1 MLDGYDWAGR
11 TGRRHRQLI
20 LDFLAVTPFDR
31 AVETAFRAWLAEE
44 ALPREPNSAALE
56 EQVCTWFA
64 RRRITQPGP
73 YRLDRLVASTRAAH
87 DERAFRTVAERL
99 DAETR
104 HRLDALLADDGTGSG
119 FSSLQADPGRVG
131 LESLFAEIGKLEIV
145 RALKLPPG
153 ILKQHHPELIK
164 RFRRR
169 VATEAVW
176 ELRRHP
182 EHIRLPLLVFYCV
195 PREGEII
202 DGLIELLLE
211 ITHRITVRAE
221 RRVVEELL
229 DEYRQVRGKTG
240 ILFRV
245 AEAAVSNPEGIVRE
259 VIFPVAGEQTFEDLV
274 KEYRTSGTQ
283 QNRRIHTVIRASYG
297 SYYRRML
304 PKLLSALEFRSNN
317 ATHRPLLQGL
327 QHADFV
333 IDAVDAFAPVQGDF
347 ALSEIAVED
356 VIRAKWRDI
365 VGAGWFRRGPMWPGC
380 STRPAPRGPCPGLSQ
395 PPIGCRSASCCRAAL
410 LFIILVTSRRI
421 T

>member
-1 MLDGYDWAGR
+1 MQQLWSAEDLIEHWTLAPQEVALLPGKADGGKLGLVIQLAFYKQHASFPDDEADVAPAVIAHIAGQIGVPTAMLDGYDWAGR

-31 AVETAFRAWLAEE
+31 AVETAFRAWVAEE
-44 ALPREPNSAALE
+44 ALPREPNAAALE

-64 RRRITQPGP
+64 HRRITRPGAH
-73 YRLDRLVASTRAAH
+73 RLDRLMASTRAAH

-104 HRLDALLADDGTGSG
+104 HRPDALLADDGTGSG
-119 FSSLQADPGRVG
+119 FSRLQADPGRVG
-131 LESLFAEIGKLEIV
+131 LESLFAEIDKLEIV

-259 VIFPVAGEQTFEDLV
+259 VIFPVAGEQTFADLV

-283 QNRRIHTVIRASYG
+283 QNRR
-297 SYYRRML
+297 
-304 PKLLSALEFRSNN
+304 P
-317 ATHRPLLQGL
+317 
-327 QHADFV
+327 
-333 IDAVDAFAPVQGDF
+333 
-347 ALSEIAVED
+347 
-356 VIRAKWRDI
+356 
-365 VGAGWFRRGPMWPGC
+365 
-380 STRPAPRGPCPGLSQ
+380 
-395 PPIGCRSASCCRAAL
+395 
-410 LFIILVTSRRI
+410 
-421 T
+421 